1 MAQTDALYDAYH
13 GKGNLK
19 VAYSLRSLISCT
31 EELILKAAG
40 HAKERGA
47 LLQAH
52 MNEYP
57 NEINFFLQ
65 RFGVRPIEYLE
76 KLGVLDERFL
86 AAHCILLSENEKDL
100 LKKYEVKTCHCPFSN
115 CGKGVPDTPA
125 LLQRGITVGL
135 GTDGAA
141 HGGLSLWNEMK
152 IFRSVMNVGRG
163 VGISEA
169 AVMPA
174 AKILR
179 MATQGGYDYLH
190 ETAEVSLLEKRR
202 TYHDFASPA
211 ASVSD
216 RKSCQYTARVRDSSG
231 CLRQCSTW
239 EDFDERPCRADS

>member
-1 MAQTDALYDAYH
+1 
-13 GKGNLK
+13 
-19 VAYSLRSLISCT
+19 
-31 EELILKAAG
+31 
-40 HAKERGA
+40 
-47 LLQAH
+47 

-65 RFGVRPIEYLE
+65 RFGMRPIEYLE

-100 LKKYEVKTCHCPFSN
+100 LKKYNVKTCHCPFSN
-115 CGKGVPDTPA
+115 CGKGIPDTPA
-125 LLQRGITVGL
+125 LFQRGITVGL

-141 HGGLSLWNEMK
+141 HGGLRLWNEMK

-169 AVMPA
+169 A
-174 AKILR
+174 
-179 MATQGGYDYLH
+179 
-190 ETAEVSLLEKRR
+190 
-202 TYHDFASPA
+202 ASPA

-239 EDFDERPCRADS
+239 KNFDERPCRADP